1 MAQPSPAPASR
12 PQPPAPAPG
21 PSPSPGPG
29 PRPPAPAPSQA
40 QPGARGR
47 VVGLV
52 SGAQYNARIG
62 KVVDYDGDSGRY
74 LVELDAEN
82 QLRVK
87 RGNLLCAL

>member
-1 MAQPSPAPASR
+1 MALQPANLILPKGAHAQPNPA
-12 PQPPAPAPG
+12 
-21 PSPSPGPG
+21 
-29 PRPPAPAPSQA
+29 PAPAPSQA